1 MRERF
6 STKIIVRRL
15 SPIKTGTT
23 GDGSPYTISQ
33 VIATKPDGAP
43 IADFNLRTFDAL
55 PTDCVIEVDCELFK
69 SERFGDSYTVKLKA
83 GQVPQQATAD
93 QGITKTVA
101 DLKTRV
107 DRIEDFLSGRGEFA
121 GSAAEPAGPPSPP
134 PSGDAPPP
142 PPPEMPLTDA
152 QVSGEADIPF

>member
-6 STKIIVRRL
+6 STRIIAKRL
-15 SPIKTGTT
+15 SPIKSGTT
-23 GDGSPYTISQ
+23 GDGTAYTISQ
-33 VIATKPDGAP
+33 VIATKPDGTP
-43 IADFNLRTFDAL
+43 ISDFNLRTFDAL

-83 GQVPQQATAD
+83 GQAQAS
-93 QGITKTVA
+93 QGMTQEAA
-101 DLKTRV
+101 DLRDLKLRV
-107 DRIEDFLSGRGEFA
+107 DRIENFLSGRGEWA

-142 PPPEMPLTDA
+142 PPPEVPLTDA

>member
-6 STKIIVRRL
+6 STQIIVRRL

-23 GDGSPYTISQ
+23 GDGTPYTISQ

-83 GQVPQQATAD
+83 GQVPRAAD
-93 QGITKTVA
+93 QGLASEVA
-101 DLKTRV
+101 ELKTRV
-107 DRIEDFLSGRGEFA
+107 QRIEHFLQGRGEFV
-121 GSAAEPAGPPSPP
+121 GTAAQPQATSPP
-134 PSGDAPPP
+134 PPPPSSDAPPP
-142 PPPEMPLTDA
+142 PPPEVPLTDA